1 MPKKEY
7 INFLFWID
15 CFIVYLLK
23 STQSKEYS
31 IGHKKNYNKLLKS
44 VVNAKKPKFY
54 DVFIYFVLEFSIYI
68 TQFDF
73 FWHITIFAIIC

>member
-1 MPKKEY
+1 MYQKPKVGSRY
-7 INFLFWID
+7 
-15 CFIVYLLK
+15 VLK
-23 STQSKEYS
+23 STQYKEYS

-44 VVNAKKPKFY
+44 VANAKKPKFY

-73 FWHITIFAIIC
+73 FGHITILK